1 MKSVFLLKHTLRFF
15 IFKFE
20 IKCEAL
26 LLYFF
31 KKKPWSTEKTLYR
44 KNMKKLLTYMLYTD
58 DATGNLYR
66 WNNGGNDI
74 YKKDQ

>member
-31 KKKPWSTEKTLYR
+31 NKNHDLQKKHFIEK
-44 KNMKKLLTYMLYTD
+44 
-58 DATGNLYR
+58 
-66 WNNGGNDI
+66 I
-74 YKKDQ
+74 